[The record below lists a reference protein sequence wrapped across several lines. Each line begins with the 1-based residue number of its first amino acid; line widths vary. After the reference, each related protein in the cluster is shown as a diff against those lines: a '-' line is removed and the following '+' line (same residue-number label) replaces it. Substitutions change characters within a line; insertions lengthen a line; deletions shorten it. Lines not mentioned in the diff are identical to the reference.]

1 MSTKAPTNDVESSG
15 TEVPW
20 PTHGARTV
28 PWRQERRGG
37 SKQDRMLREVE
48 TRIPPF
54 IADGDVHVPAG
65 LIGANESALLAL
77 GAMDAEAAGQSVAL
91 ARFLIRT
98 ESVASSKIERV
109 SASVEDFARALAG
122 NKSNMSA
129 MSMVAATTAL
139 GTMVEAAGDSGRISA
154 EDILRAHRDLMRDDL
169 TEGPYAGRVRDSQN
183 WIGGS
188 DYSPLGALYVPPPPE
203 LVSELLDDLVRF
215 ANRDDLPTLIQAALA
230 HAQFESIHPFGDGNG
245 RIGRALIGA
254 ILRRRGVTRNTVVP
268 VASGLL
274 ARREDYFDALTDYR
288 EGILEPL
295 LTLIL
300 RAATVAAEAGRE
312 SIRRIST
319 FPEDWAERV
328 DARRGS
334 AAAAIIPAFFDNP
347 VMGVDDVES
356 VTGSR
361 GQATYAALTRLEEAG
376 IVQEITGR
384 KRDKVWAASDLL
396 AELTVLD
403 SRIAGGMRRR

>member
-1 MSTKAPTNDVESSG
+1 MPPKAESSG
-15 TEVPW
+15 AESGDIALAW
-20 PTHGARTV
+20 PAHGVRTV

-54 IADGDVHVPAG
+54 IADLDVRVPAG
-65 LIGANESALLAL
+65 LTGAAEAALLAL
-77 GAMDAEAAGQSVAL
+77 GAMDADAAGQSVAL

-122 NKSNMSA
+122 NKSNTSA

-139 GTMVEAAGDSGRISA
+139 GTMVDAAGDSGRISA

-203 LVSELLDDLVRF
+203 LVTELLDDLVRF

-288 EGILEPL
+288 DGVIEPL
-295 LTLIL
+295 LALIL

-312 SIRRIST
+312 SILRISA

-328 DARRGS
+328 EARRGS
-334 AAAAIIPAFFDNP
+334 AAAALIPAFFDNP
-347 VMGVDDVES
+347 VMGVDDAEAVAG
-356 VTGSR
+356 VR
-361 GQATYAALTRLEEAG
+361 GQATYTALARLEDAG
-376 IVQEITGR
+376 VVQEITGR

-403 SRIAGGMRRR
+403 SRIAAGMRGR

>member
-1 MSTKAPTNDVESSG
+1 
-15 TEVPW
+15 
-20 PTHGARTV
+20 
-28 PWRQERRGG
+28 
-37 SKQDRMLREVE
+37 MLREVD

-54 IADGDVHVPAG
+54 IADLDVRMPSDLTV
-65 LIGANESALLAL
+65 ANESALLAL
-77 GAMDAEAAGQSVAL
+77 GAMDADAAGQSVAL

-122 NKSNMSA
+122 NKSNTSA

-154 EDILRAHRDLMRDDL
+154 DDILRAHRDLMRDDV
-169 TEGPYAGRVRDSQN
+169 TEGPFAGRVRDSQN

-188 DYSPLGALYVPPPPE
+188 DYSPIGALYVPPPQE

-215 ANRDDLPTLIQAALA
+215 ANRDDLPTLVQAALA

-300 RAATVAAEAGRE
+300 RAATVAAEAGRD

-334 AAAAIIPAFFDNP
+334 AAAAVIPAFFDNP
-347 VMGVDDVES
+347 VMGVDEVES

-361 GQATYAALTRLEEAG
+361 GQATYTALTRLEEAG

-403 SRIAGGMRRR
+403 SRIAAGMRQR

>member
-1 MSTKAPTNDVESSG
+1 
-15 TEVPW
+15 
-20 PTHGARTV
+20 
-28 PWRQERRGG
+28 
-37 SKQDRMLREVE
+37 MLSEVE

-54 IADGDVHVPAG
+54 IADLDVHVPSA
-65 LIGANESALLAL
+65 LTGANESALLAL

-122 NKSNMSA
+122 NRSNTSA

-139 GTMVEAAGDSGRISA
+139 GTMVDAAGDAGRITG
-154 EDILRAHRDLMRDDL
+154 EDILRAHRELMRDDL
-169 TEGPYAGRVRDSQN
+169 TEGPYAGKVRDGQN

-188 DYSPLGALYVPPPPE
+188 DYSPLGALYVPPPAG
-203 LVSELLDDLVRF
+203 LAGDLLDDLVRF
-215 ANRDDLPTLIQAALA
+215 ANRDDLPTLVQAALA

-288 EGILEPL
+288 EGNTAPL
-295 LTLIL
+295 LALIL

-312 SIRRIST
+312 SIRRISA
-319 FPEDWAERV
+319 FPDDWAERV
-328 DARRGS
+328 EARRGS
-334 AAAAIIPAFFDNP
+334 AAADLIPAFFDNP
-347 VMGVDDVES
+347 VMGVDDVEA
-356 VTGSR
+356 VAGSR
-361 GQATYAALTRLEEAG
+361 GQATYTALARLEEAG
-376 IVQEITGR
+376 IIQEITGR

-403 SRIAGGMRRR
+403 SRIAAGMRRR